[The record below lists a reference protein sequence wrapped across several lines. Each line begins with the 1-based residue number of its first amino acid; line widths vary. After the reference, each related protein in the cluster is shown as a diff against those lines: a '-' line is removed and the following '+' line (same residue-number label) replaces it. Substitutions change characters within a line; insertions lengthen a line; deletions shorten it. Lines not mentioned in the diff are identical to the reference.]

1 MKIKPVS
8 GYTLVEVR
16 TVGDSMLVTTTG
28 ETIGERENVVVAV
41 SKKDELEWKVGD
53 VVSIGEGTGG
63 FNMEEKGKK
72 YILLPNSSVIA
83 VL

>member
-16 TVGDSMLVTTTG
+16 VVGSSPLITTTG
-28 ETIGERENVVVAV
+28 EAIGERENIVMAV
-41 SKKDELEWKVGD
+41 SKKDVLEWKVGD
-53 VVSIGEGTGG
+53 VVSIGEGAGG
-63 FNMEEKGKK
+63 FNMEEGGKK

>member
-8 GYTLVEVR
+8 GYTLVEVKIK
-16 TVGDSMLVTTTG
+16 GESPLVTLTG
-28 ETIGERENVVVAV
+28 DAVGERENVVVAV

-53 VVSIGEGTGG
+53 VVSIGEGMGG

>member
-1 MKIKPVS
+1 MKIKTVA
-8 GYTLVEVR
+8 GYTLVEVK
-16 TVGDSMLVTTTG
+16 VKGDSELINIDG

-41 SKKDELEWKVGD
+41 SKRDDLEWKVGD

-63 FNMEEKGKK
+63 FNMTEKGKK

>member
-8 GYTLVEVR
+8 GYTLVEVK
-16 TVGDSMLVTTTG
+16 VKGSSMLVTTTG

-53 VVSIGEGTGG
+53 IVSIGEGTGG
-63 FNMEEKGKK
+63 FDMEEKGKK
-72 YILLPNSSVIA
+72 YVLLPNSSVIA

>member
-1 MKIKPVS
+1 MKIKPVA
-8 GYTLVEVR
+8 GYTLVEVK
-16 TVGDSMLVTTTG
+16 VKGDSELINIDG

-41 SKKDELEWKVGD
+41 SKRDDLEWKVGD

-63 FNMEEKGKK
+63 FNMTEKGKK

>member
-16 TVGDSMLVTTTG
+16 TIGGSPLVTASG
-28 ETIGERENVVVAV
+28 EAIGERENVVVAV
-41 SKKDELEWKVGD
+41 SKKDDLEWKLGD
-53 VVSIGEGTGG
+53 SVSIGEGTGG

>member
-8 GYTLVEVR
+8 GYTLVEVK
-16 TVGDSMLVTTTG
+16 VKGDSMLVTTKG
-28 ETIGERENVVVAV
+28 EAIGERENVVVAV
-41 SKKDELEWKVGD
+41 SKKDDLEWKVGD

-63 FNMEEKGKK
+63 FNMEEKGTK

>member
-16 TVGDSMLVTTTG
+16 TVGNSPLITVGGDA
-28 ETIGERENVVVAV
+28 IGERENVVVAV

-63 FNMEEKGKK
+63 FNMEDAGKK

>member
-16 TVGDSMLVTTTG
+16 TVGDSPLITAAG
-28 ETIGERENVVVAV
+28 DAIGERENVVVAV
-41 SKKDELEWKVGD
+41 SKKDELEWETGD

-63 FNMEEKGKK
+63 FNMEDSGKK

>member
-16 TVGDSMLVTTTG
+16 VVGDSPLITTTG
-28 ETIGERENVVVAV
+28 EAIGERENVVVAL
-41 SKKDELEWKVGD
+41 SKNDKLEWKVGD
-53 VVSIGEGTGG
+53 VVSIGEGSGG
-63 FNMEEKGKK
+63 FNMEEAGKK
-72 YILLPNSSVIA
+72 YILLPNSSIIA